1 MKTAKLTSM
10 LLICSLGLISEAV
23 PLDSVG
29 SVDQDEWREV
39 FFDTCIGDWK
49 ENWFLDGEIGAVE
62 TSTNGMRLT
71 AGPQFGNDA
80 HHMVLWTKASFAGD
94 LKIDFEYTRLD
105 TEMRGVN
112 ILYIQA
118 TGSGVGPYAKDI
130 AEWNNLRR
138 VPAMKMYFDHMN
150 AVHISYAA
158 FPVVNDDPENDYIR
172 GRRYVP
178 ETGRGIAGTDY
189 SPDYFPAGLFATGV
203 PHHISVI
210 KKGQELFLR
219 IKTPE
224 QVYFCHMTNTNF
236 PPVTEGRIGL
246 RLMYTRSALYKNIC
260 ISRLSL

>member
-1 MKTAKLTSM
+1 MIMSKILGYAALSLLAGYTS
-10 LLICSLGLISEAV
+10 LNA
-23 PLDSVG
+23 DS
-29 SVDQDEWREV
+29 SVFDAADFGQWQEV
-39 FFDTCIGDWK
+39 FSDACTGDWK
-49 ENWFLDGEIGAVE
+49 EQWFCDGEIGTVE
-62 TSTNGMRLT
+62 TSTNGMQLT

-118 TGSGVGPYAKDI
+118 TGSGAGPYVKDI

-178 ETGRGIAGTDY
+178 ETGTGLAGTDY
-189 SPDYFPAGLFATGV
+189 SPDYFPDGLFSAGV
-203 PHHISVI
+203 PHYISVI
-210 KKGQELFLR
+210 KKGQELFMR

-224 QVYFCHMTNTNF
+224 QMYFCHMTNTNF
-236 PPVTEGRIGL
+236 PSVTEGRIGL
-246 RLMYTRSALYKNIC
+246 RHMYTRSALYKNIR
-260 ISRLSL
+260 ISAGK